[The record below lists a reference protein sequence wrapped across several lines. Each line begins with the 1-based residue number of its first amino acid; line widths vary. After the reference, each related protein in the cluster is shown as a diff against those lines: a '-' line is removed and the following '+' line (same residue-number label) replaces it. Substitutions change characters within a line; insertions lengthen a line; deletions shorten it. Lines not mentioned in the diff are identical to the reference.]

1 MVEIEIHT
9 FGNELVLVQL
19 MFSVRVMVIITE
31 KLLKVALITIT
42 LTLNINCTNT
52 SSLPKVCISISTIVL
67 VLLVEE
73 TGVPRENH

>member
-1 MVEIEIHT
+1 MVEIEIHS

-19 MFSVRVMVIITE
+19 MFSVRVMVFNATFNNFS
-31 KLLKVALITIT
+31 V
-42 LTLNINCTNT
+42 
-52 SSLPKVCISISTIVL
+52 ISWRL